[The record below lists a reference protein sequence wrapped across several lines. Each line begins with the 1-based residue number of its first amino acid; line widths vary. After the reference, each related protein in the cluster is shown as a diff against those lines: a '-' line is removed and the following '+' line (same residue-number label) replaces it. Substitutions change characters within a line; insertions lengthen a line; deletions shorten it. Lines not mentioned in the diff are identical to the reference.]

1 MSCLYR
7 NDSLAA
13 SYRTPPSFFIL
24 STMFLF
30 MKLII
35 FRSSSVVE
43 LSAVNRSVVGSSPT
57 CGAIASIAQ
66 QVEHFHGKEEV
77 SGSSPLGSLSKI
89 R

>member
-1 MSCLYR
+1 
-7 NDSLAA
+7 
-13 SYRTPPSFFIL
+13 
-24 STMFLF
+24 MFLF

-77 SGSSPLGSLSKI
+77 SGSSPLGSLSKYVDLKQFPLVMELLFFLFSSVKI
-89 R
+89 CY